1 MPKKIRE
8 LIRMLEK
15 AGFRLDRCKGDHRQF
30 KRGNLLYTI
39 SGGLGQDAKRY
50 QEKDVAQLIKLP
62 KNNQ

>member
-1 MPKKIRE
+1 
-8 LIRMLEK
+8 MLEK

-62 KNNQ
+62 KNDQ